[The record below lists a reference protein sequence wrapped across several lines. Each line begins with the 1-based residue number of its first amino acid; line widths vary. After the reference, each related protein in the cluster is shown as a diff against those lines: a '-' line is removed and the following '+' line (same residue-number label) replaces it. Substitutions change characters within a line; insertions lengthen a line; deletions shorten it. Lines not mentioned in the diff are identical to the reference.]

1 MVVGPA
7 LQSWENCIGGGMER
21 IRNELSFTKSV
32 SFKFR
37 NSTNQKCIEVVK
49 DIHRVRKI
57 ERDRERSRG
66 KPEKLIFDSM
76 SYRTSSPFFEVLRTP
91 LR

>member
-1 MVVGPA
+1 
-7 LQSWENCIGGGMER
+7 MER

-49 DIHRVRKI
+49 DIHRVREREREIEI
-57 ERDRERSRG
+57 ER
-66 KPEKLIFDSM
+66 
-76 SYRTSSPFFEVLRTP
+76 LRD
-91 LR
+91 